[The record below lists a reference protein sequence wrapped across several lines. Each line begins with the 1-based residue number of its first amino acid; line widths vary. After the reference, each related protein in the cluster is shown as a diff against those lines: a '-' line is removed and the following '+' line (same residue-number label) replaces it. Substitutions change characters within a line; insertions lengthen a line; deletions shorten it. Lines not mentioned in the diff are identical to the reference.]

1 MRKKNKRY
9 KLKMLKFKKNNN
21 KLIRNLQII
30 VRENKKN
37 KKVKKIQIKNK
48 GKEVILTLNKKMKK
62 Q

>member
-1 MRKKNKRY
+1 MRKKNKKY
-9 KLKMLKFKKNNN
+9 KLKILKFKKNNN
-21 KLIRNLQII
+21 KLIRNFQII
-30 VRENKKN
+30 VKENKKN

>member
-48 GKEVILTLNKKMKK
+48 VKEVILTLNKKMKK